1 MQITSTTLR
10 RIIKEELDAV
20 MNEDRAEH
28 VAGIEAKIKRLEAE
42 VERAQERRD
51 AIGFDP
57 AADDP
62 RTSKTYRELGVRIEN
77 MEDKLDTLRKQRE
90 ELSAMEE
97 GSARETPAERKERIA
112 AEKEAKKKLD
122 RARGSYYRHQPPDRP
137 ETYPG
142 EFAARYMQ
150 EDAMG
155 AVADYDASK
164 KPQGDGVVFDLDA
177 MRDAKARF
185 VELLKDLDADEL
197 QTLKDVLTPEHP
209 LYDDVAMANID
220 LAKAR
225 RDTAMNEAE
234 MSGAEKR
241 AAERADQYVAAIA
254 KRKQDKGM
262 SPEEAARQA
271 GRAWYDAYTQ
281 ELRGR

>member
-1 MQITSTTLR
+1 MRITKTTLR
-10 RIIKEELDAV
+10 RIIKEELEAV
-20 MNEDRAEH
+20 MYEDRAEH

-57 AADDP
+57 AHENP
-62 RTSKTYRELGVRIEN
+62 GLSKTYRELGVRIEN

-112 AEKEAKKKLD
+112 AEKEAKKKVD

-150 EDAMG
+150 EEGVLDDIVGRKPSG
-155 AVADYDASK
+155 APMTAQARQAILDGYEMAIADMQNIIPGLSREEA
-164 KPQGDGVVFDLDA
+164 
-177 MRDAKARF
+177 
-185 VELLKDLDADEL
+185 VENL
-197 QTLKDVLTPEHP
+197 
-209 LYDDVAMANID
+209 ID
-220 LAKAR
+220 LA
-225 RDTAMNEAE
+225 TAGGDPYVDPQSE
-234 MSGAEKR
+234 MFDEDLVRSLLSGE
-241 AAERADQYVAAIA
+241 
-254 KRKQDKGM
+254 
-262 SPEEAARQA
+262 
-271 GRAWYDAYTQ
+271 
-281 ELRGR
+281 

>member
-10 RIIKEELDAV
+10 RIIKEELGAV

-51 AIGFDP
+51 EIGYDP

-97 GSARETPAERKERIA
+97 GRASETPAERKERIA
-112 AEKEAKKKLD
+112 AEKDAKAKAD
-122 RARGSYYRHQPPDRP
+122 RARGSYYRHEPPNRP

-142 EFAARYMQ
+142 EFASRYMQ
-150 EDAMG
+150 EDATMNEDE
-155 AVADYDASK
+155 ASEDAAEDAAYDNLESC
-164 KPQGDGVVFDLDA
+164 VRTVI
-177 MRDAKARF
+177 
-185 VELLKDLDADEL
+185 KDLLAAGVGADAASNIVFAAVRS
-197 QTLKDVLTPEHP
+197 TVL
-209 LYDDVAMANID
+209 
-220 LAKAR
+220 
-225 RDTAMNEAE
+225 
-234 MSGAEKR
+234 R
-241 AAERADQYVAAIA
+241 A
-254 KRKQDKGM
+254 
-262 SPEEAARQA
+262 
-271 GRAWYDAYTQ
+271 
-281 ELRGR
+281 L

>member
-1 MQITSTTLR
+1 
-10 RIIKEELDAV
+10 
-20 MNEDRAEH
+20 
-28 VAGIEAKIKRLEAE
+28 
-42 VERAQERRD
+42 
-51 AIGFDP
+51 
-57 AADDP
+57 
-62 RTSKTYRELGVRIEN
+62 
-77 MEDKLDTLRKQRE
+77 
-90 ELSAMEE
+90 
-97 GSARETPAERKERIA
+97 
-112 AEKEAKKKLD
+112 
-122 RARGSYYRHQPPDRP
+122 
-137 ETYPG
+137 
-142 EFAARYMQ
+142 
-150 EDAMG
+150 MG